1 MNASSSYL
9 KEVCKLNEAKNKTVL
24 MGNMS
29 EFRNP
34 ESFLLL
40 VGKRKVGC
48 AQLGGCGVKKAVG
61 HPYMAQGKERG

>member
-9 KEVCKLNEAKNKTVL
+9 NELCKLNETKNNTVL

-34 ESFLLL
+34 ECFLL
-40 VGKRKVGC
+40 VGKRKGGGSGG
-48 AQLGGCGVKKAVG
+48 AQLGGCGVKGVR
-61 HPYMAQGKERG
+61 HPYMA